1 MLSVETQNGMEIN
14 RATDPLG
21 RNTGFSLAG
30 SDYAVSYAYDM
41 FGRFH
46 SLASASSATS
56 AVAFAYSY
64 LPGTDLL
71 SGMSASG
78 GFSWTREYEPHRDL
92 VTSVENRH
100 GTNLISRFDYAND
113 LLARRTRKVR

>member
-1 MLSVETQNGMEIN
+1 MAKNARIKSVCEASSSEEPGAGIPHAGICAGGGARQ
-14 RATDPLG
+14 RA
-21 RNTGFSLAG
+21 SLPRCFQ
-30 SDYAVSYAYDM
+30 SVS
-41 FGRFH
+41 
-46 SLASASSATS
+46 SASSATS